1 MIVYKTCL
9 NDLNEALLECNR
21 RFANNIV
28 FRTCEKKTKNVG
40 TYNVRLDVRS
50 SSATG
55 AKQNAITGRHIH
67 AACWHV
73 HGVFIEVLLK
83 RGCRISSMHNKI
95 ITNVDN
101 WKNEKLLSHGVVV
114 LASDMCEC

>member
-21 RFANNIV
+21 RFANNIT
-28 FRTCEKKTKNVG
+28 FRTCIKKTKNAG

-50 SSATG
+50 SSANG
-55 AKQNAITGRHIH
+55 AKQNVITGRHIH

-73 HGVFIEVLLK
+73 HGVFIEELLK
-83 RGCRISSMHNKI
+83 RGCIISSMHNKLT
-95 ITNVDN
+95 TNADN
-101 WKNEKLLSHGVVV
+101 WKNEELRIHGQIIM
-114 LASDMCEC
+114 ASDMCAC